1 MNSIKFRI
9 AAKTD
14 VGLVRENN
22 EDNFQASSDLSIEPM
37 RWVNNEIC
45 SLGDKGALLVVAD
58 GMGGMNAGEVA
69 SKIAIETVRSAF
81 CTKNLTVEVMKNR
94 FSIEKFMNSVIVEAD
109 KQIKAEAKSHPESR
123 GMGTTIVIGWLL
135 DGKLYLSW
143 CGDSRAYI
151 YNPQVGLHQISKD
164 HSYVQ
169 SLVDKGA
176 ISKEDAFDYP
186 ESNIITRCLSDSP
199 TKAKPE
205 SLLQPYG
212 ICNNDIIMLC
222 TDGLSSMIR
231 DSEIESI
238 IRKNEHDM
246 DTCSD
251 LLIRAACDAEGA
263 DNITICMCQILQGA
277 GVCNPQVFEAFDKRL
292 EGPDY
297 KSGKISDIIST
308 KITRNGRF
316 WNKLIIAVS
325 FLLVIAAISVG
336 IAYKQGMFI
345 RENKVAQKDSME
357 IAKENPVATQTIVAT
372 NGSHFILERG
382 DGNPQLGDRAYPDG
396 SYILD
401 DKSTITIKDSV
412 VTLIENK
419 DVRTIEKDPEKVG
432 SDVSEK
438 EKEKSKRTGKK
449 DGNIFDGY
457 KTNEEKP
464 STTIDGGAEEQV
476 PEGEDD
482 LNLVKKPQYV
492 DIIHEVKTDETL
504 FFISRHYNIS
514 VDDIKRLNP
523 FIKGN
528 NIKPGD
534 RLKIRFIKIK

>member
-69 SKIAIETVRSAF
+69 TKIAIGTVRSAF
-81 CTKNLTVEVMKNR
+81 CTKNLTHEVMKDR

-205 SLLQPYG
+205 SLLQPYDV
-212 ICNNDIIMLC
+212 CDNDIIMLC
-222 TDGLSSMIR
+222 TDGLSGMIR
-231 DSEIESI
+231 DTEIEGI

-246 DTCSD
+246 DICSD
-251 LLIRAACDAEGA
+251 VLIKAACDAEGA
-263 DNITICMCQILQGA
+263 DNITICICQILQG
-277 GVCNPQVFEAFDKRL
+277 GGICNPQVFEAFDKRIS
-292 EGPDY
+292 GPDQ
-297 KSGKISDIIST
+297 KPSRISDIIST
-308 KITRNGRF
+308 KITENGKK
-316 WNKLIIAVS
+316 WNKIIFSAIVA
-325 FLLVIAAISVG
+325 FLAFAMLLG
-336 IAYKQGMFI
+336 ILLKTSQLFDY
-345 RENKVAQKDSME
+345 NKTKKTDSTE
-357 IAKENPVATQTIVAT
+357 VVTAETLSTQTIVAT
-372 NGSHFILERG
+372 DGRPFVVEREEG
-382 DGNPQLGDRAYPDG
+382 DPQVGDRAYPNG
-396 SYILD
+396 TYMLD
-401 DKSTITIKDSV
+401 PKTTVEIKDSIV
-412 VTLIENK
+412 VSINTK
-419 DVRTIEKDPEKVG
+419 DYVKNQISEEKIGSEESKKLDKKIKTEKKG
-432 SDVSEK
+432 GGIFDDYPK
-438 EKEKSKRTGKK
+438 EKETQEVIPRD
-449 DGNIFDGY
+449 DGSADNGTEDELTPI
-457 KTNEEKP
+457 
-464 STTIDGGAEEQV
+464 GGTV
-476 PEGEDD
+476 
-482 LNLVKKPQYV
+482 YV
-492 DIIHEVKTDETL
+492 DKVHEVKVDETL
-504 FFISRHYNIS
+504 FSIVKKYGITPDEIR
-514 VDDIKRLNP
+514 RLNP
-523 FIKGN
+523 SIAGN
-528 NIKPGD
+528 TIKPGD
-534 RLKIRFIKIK
+534 KLRIRYIQIK